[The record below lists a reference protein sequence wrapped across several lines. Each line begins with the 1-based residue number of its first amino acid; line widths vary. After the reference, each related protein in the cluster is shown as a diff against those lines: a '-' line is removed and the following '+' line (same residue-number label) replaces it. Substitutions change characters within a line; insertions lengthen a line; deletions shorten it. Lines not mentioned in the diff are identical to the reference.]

1 MGKCLVT
8 GAAGFIG
15 SHLVEE
21 LIKKGHNVK
30 AFVHYNSANFWGNLE
45 LLPVEI
51 FKELEIHSGDIRDY
65 DSVSKAMAGC
75 DKVFHLAALIGIPY
89 SYVSPLAYIQTNVV
103 GTYNVLESARSQ
115 NLANILITSTSET
128 YGTAQYVPIDEDH
141 PKVGQSPYSA
151 TKIAADQLAGSYFYS
166 FGLPVTIVR
175 PFNTYGPRQ
184 SARAIIPT
192 IISQLLDHSAA
203 SVRLGNLYPTRDL
216 TFVKDTVKGFM
227 AIAANE
233 QCNGQAVNIG
243 MSEEISMQ
251 DLAGK
256 IMKLTGIEKP
266 VETEAAR
273 ERKDTSEVDRLCCDN
288 KKLVALTNWH
298 PDYNLETGLMET
310 IAYIRDRL
318 NNYKS
323 NLYNI

>member
-1 MGKCLVT
+1 MGKFLVT

-15 SHLVEE
+15 SHLAEDLV
-21 LIKKGHNVK
+21 KKGHSVK
-30 AFVHYNSANFWGNLE
+30 AFVHYNSSGFWGNLE
-45 LLPVEI
+45 LLPPAI

-65 DSVSKAMAGC
+65 DSVSKAMTGC
-75 DKVFHLAALIGIPY
+75 DQVFHLAALIGIPY

-103 GTYNVLESARSQ
+103 GTYNVLESARLQ
-115 NLANILITSTSET
+115 NLENILITSTSET

-151 TKIAADQLAGSYFYS
+151 TKIAADQLAASYYYS
-166 FGLPVTIVR
+166 FGLPVKIVR

-192 IISQLLDHSAA
+192 IISQLLDHGTK

-216 TFVKDTVKGFM
+216 TYVKDTVKGFL
-227 AIAANE
+227 AIAVNE

-256 IMKLTGIEKP
+256 IMKLSGIEKP
-266 VETEAAR
+266 VESEAIR
-273 ERKDTSEVDRLCCDN
+273 ERKDTSEVDRLCCNN
-288 KKLVALTNWH
+288 KKLVKLTNWH
-298 PDYNLETGLMET
+298 PDYNLETGLTET
-310 IAYIRDRL
+310 IAFIRDRL
-318 NNYKS
+318 NIYKS
-323 NLYNI
+323 HLYNI